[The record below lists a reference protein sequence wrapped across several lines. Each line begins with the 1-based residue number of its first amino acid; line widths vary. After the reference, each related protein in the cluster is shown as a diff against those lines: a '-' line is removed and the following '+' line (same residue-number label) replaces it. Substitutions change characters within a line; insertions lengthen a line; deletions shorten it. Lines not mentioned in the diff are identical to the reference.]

1 MRRNRVWIALGLIGM
16 LIVPALWLSGCN
28 FFYSTETDPHIYLS
42 FEEQEDGTYVVSGF
56 SGKAVHNVVIPA
68 THNEKR
74 VTGIA
79 DDAFGCKYNGML
91 DLSDLPLESVVIEEG
106 ITDIGSTA
114 FHDREIGSVVLPD
127 SVTRIGAAAFA
138 STGAEIDWPAGLK
151 QLGGRAFFGC
161 TFRNDVDL
169 TGVACDEYG
178 LSGSLVRSIDIP
190 QDWEAVPE
198 GLFSFCEKLERV
210 TLPAGLTRIEP
221 AAFQRCTA
229 LSEIELPAGTAYI
242 GDSAFEY
249 SGIRK
254 VVFENEGLEIAE
266 RAFAHSEIRE
276 VVFENETLNIADYA
290 FQNCTNLDRLVFP
303 SRGNVTLE
311 ESFSGCLALETVD
324 FGDSVFLFET
334 TPFTGCPVRDMR
346 VGDDSE
352 MEIVDGCL
360 CRRES
365 DGTYTVLV
373 GCAYPVRFDNFS
385 DIEDYAFS
393 GKRLGSIRL
402 GANIRDMGVC
412 AFSGAIIDSAE
423 LACDEI
429 GGRAFY
435 SAEISELRISSRQ
448 VGDQAF
454 YSVEGLTEVVLEEG
468 CEEIDSQAFSNC
480 GELQRVYL
488 PASLKKV
495 EYRAFAECSELTEVY
510 YALRQGVP
518 VTLHVGHFATRVRRG
533 EEEGWGLKDDF
544 RIYVYDAVYGSCKV
558 MWEERPADP
567 KYTYIDSLA
576 DRVVRRD

>member
-1 MRRNRVWIALGLIGM
+1 MRRDRVWIALGLIGM

-138 STGAEIDWPAGLK
+138 ITGAEIDWPAGLK

-249 SGIRK
+249 SGIRQ
-254 VVFENEGLEIAE
+254 VIFENDVLE
-266 RAFAHSEIRE
+266 
-276 VVFENETLNIADYA
+276 IADYA
-290 FQNCTNLDRLVFP
+290 FRYCKNLERLVFP
-303 SRGNVTLE
+303 SRGNVTLGR
-311 ESFSGCLALETVD
+311 SFSKCPALDTVD
-324 FGDSVFLFET
+324 FGDSVFLFKT
-334 TPFTGCPVRDMR
+334 TPFIGCPVRDMR
-346 VGDDSE
+346 VGADSE
-352 MEIVDGCL
+352 LEIVDGCL
-360 CRRES
+360 CRREP

-373 GCAYPVRFDNFS
+373 GCAYPAGFDKFS
-385 DIEDYAFS
+385 EIESGAFS
-393 GKRLGSIRL
+393 GKNLGNIRL
-402 GANIRDMGVC
+402 GGNIRDMGDA
-412 AFSGAIIDSAE
+412 AFSGSVIDSAE
-423 LACDEI
+423 IACDEI
-429 GGRAFY
+429 SERAFY
-435 SAEISELRISSRQ
+435 YADISELRISSRK
-448 VGDQAF
+448 VGNEAF
-454 YSVEGLTEVVLEEG
+454 YYMTGPAEVVLEEG
-468 CEEIDSQAFSNC
+468 CEAIGNRAFSSC
-480 GELQRVYL
+480 DEVQRIYL
-488 PASLKKV
+488 PASLK
-495 EYRAFAECSELTEVY
+495 EAGYHAFTACYELTEVY
-510 YALRQGVP
+510 YALRQGTP
-518 VTLHVGHFATRVRRG
+518 AALHVGHFATYVRRSE

-544 RIYVYDAVYGSCKV
+544 RIYVYDGVYGSCQAL
-558 MWEERPADP
+558 WSQRPVDP
-567 KYTYIDSLA
+567 YYNHIDSLA
-576 DRVVRRD
+576 DRIVRRD